1 MVCAEFAHDPRC
13 RRGRMQPLP
22 SPELMH
28 ERQAVTAVPPGIV
41 ERDLGGTRVS
51 VLPLAMFTSRGPTAP
66 RDWHKDEYKTLRRTM
81 IAKM

>member
-1 MVCAEFAHDPRC
+1 
-13 RRGRMQPLP
+13 MQPLP